1 MRCPGLFVTVETPTM
16 ILGGGG
22 GATRQVVDAH
32 STLYR
37 LRVLQFKV
45 RDAIVGVADIIVV
58 TGYAPQ
64 HNVLEPFVGDD
75 LPFSREARA
84 SLIQQ

>member
-16 ILGGGG
+16 TLGGGG
-22 GATRQVVDAH
+22 GVTRQVVDAH

-45 RDAIVGVADIIVV
+45 RVAIVGVADIIVV
-58 TGYAPQ
+58 TGYAP
-64 HNVLEPFVGDD
+64 HRNILNPFVRDD
-75 LPFSREARA
+75 LPVSTRRARR
-84 SLIQQ
+84 